1 MNCIE
6 YRRELS
12 AGAGESEAMRAH
24 RLGCAACGALFA
36 GHAGFERELR
46 GALEVPVPGG
56 LEERLLDRIAQPRPA
71 APPFIRR
78 RAFLVAAAAGLGA
91 AAVGVGLWLD
101 RDDPLALACI
111 LFVIK
116 EEEKSIRMGAMPRD
130 EAARVL
136 AGSLPLE
143 RIEALGQV
151 RHIGPC
157 EFNGGTAYHVVLALP
172 EDRVTL
178 LVMPH
183 ARLSSRLQAASDG
196 LFAAVVPLPEG
207 SVGIV
212 GSRREVVA
220 SIAGA
225 LAA

>member
-6 YRRELS
+6 YRHELV
-12 AGAGESEAMRAH
+12 AGTGESETMRAH
-24 RLGCAACGALFA
+24 RLGCAACSALFA
-36 GHAGFERELR
+36 SHAKFERELR
-46 GALEVPVPGG
+46 MALEVPVPAG
-56 LEERLLDRIAQPRPA
+56 LADRLLDPIARPRPEP
-71 APPFIRR
+71 PPFMRR
-78 RAFLVAAAAGLGA
+78 RRFLVAAAGLGA
-91 AAVGVGLWLD
+91 AAVGVGLYLD

-136 AGSLPLE
+136 AGSLTLE
-143 RIEALGQV
+143 RIETLGQI

-157 EFNGGTAYHVVLALP
+157 QFNGGTAYHVVLAVLQ
-172 EDRVTL
+172 DKVTL

-183 ARLSSRLQAASDG
+183 ARLSSRLHATYDG
-196 LFAAVVPLPEG
+196 LFAAVVPLPKG

-212 GSRREVVA
+212 GSRRALVA

>member
-6 YRRELS
+6 YRAELG
-12 AGAGESEAMRAH
+12 AGAGESEAMRTH
-24 RLGCAACGALFA
+24 RLGCAACSALFTS
-36 GHAGFERELR
+36 HAEFERELR
-46 GALEVPVPGG
+46 TALEVPVPAGF
-56 LEERLLDRIAQPRPA
+56 EERVLDPIARPRPA
-71 APPFIRR
+71 VPPLLRR
-78 RAFLVAAAAGLGA
+78 RGFLAAAAGLGA
-91 AAVGVGLWLD
+91 AAVGVGLWRG

-116 EEEKSIRMGAMPRD
+116 EEEKSIRMGAMPRA

-143 RIEALGQV
+143 RIEALGQI
-151 RHIGPC
+151 RHVGPC
-157 EFNGGTAYHVVLALP
+157 EFNGGTAYHVVLALGQ
-172 EDRVTL
+172 DKVTL

-183 ARLSSRLQAASDG
+183 ARLSSRLQATHDG
-196 LFAAVVPLPEG
+196 FFAAVVPLPKG

-220 SIAGA
+220 SVAGA
-225 LAA
+225 VAA

>member
-6 YRRELS
+6 YQRQLV
-12 AGAGESEAMRAH
+12 AGESEAMRAH
-24 RLGCAACGALFA
+24 RLGCAACSALFA

-46 GALEVPVPGG
+46 VALEVPVPAG
-56 LEERLLDRIAQPRPA
+56 LEERLLDRIAQRPA

-78 RAFLVAAAAGLGA
+78 RGFLVAAAAGLGA
-91 AAVGVGLWLD
+91 AAVGVALWLD

-143 RIEALGQV
+143 RIEALGQI

-157 EFNGGTAYHVVLALP
+157 EFNGGTAYHVVLKLP

-183 ARLSSRLQAASDG
+183 ARLSSRLHATHDG
-196 LFAAVVPLPEG
+196 LFAAVVPLPRG

-212 GSRREVVA
+212 GSRRAVVA

-225 LAA
+225 VAA

>member
-1 MNCIE
+1 MNCLE
-6 YRRELS
+6 YRREL
-12 AGAGESEAMRAH
+12 ATDAGESEAMRAH
-24 RLGCAACGALFA
+24 RHGCAACSALFA
-36 GHAGFERELR
+36 SHAEFERELR
-46 GALEVPVPGG
+46 VALEVPVPAG

-71 APPFIRR
+71 ARPFFRR
-78 RAFLVAAAAGLGA
+78 RGFLAAAAGLGA

-130 EAARVL
+130 EAARAL

-143 RIEALGQV
+143 RIEALGEI

-157 EFNGGTAYHVVLALP
+157 DFNGGTAYHVVLAVG
-172 EDRVTL
+172 EEKVTL

-183 ARLSSRLQAASDG
+183 ARLASRLQATHDG
-196 LFAAVVPLPEG
+196 FFAAVVPLPGG

-225 LAA
+225 VAA